1 MTEQSPQQTVQDIF
15 NNATRI
21 VIKIGSDLLV
31 NPATLGLRTDWL
43 DTLVSD
49 IKNLH
54 AQDKEIILV
63 ASGAVALGRAKAG
76 FSPEQPLS
84 VPEKRLS
91 ATWGQQHHTMM
102 MFNAFTN
109 AGIDVAAGLLIQP
122 NHLLSDRKDQNN
134 LRHSYDHVLSKN
146 GVPVVN
152 ENDSV
157 ATEELRFGNNDVLAA
172 QVSGIMNADL
182 TLILS
187 DIDGLYEEDPKK
199 NQKAEHIPYVSEI
212 SDDILGMATEDTNAS
227 STGGM
232 KSKIEAVK
240 IAWDSNSHVI
250 IANGTIENPISRLLK
265 GHEKATCFVKNNTPN
280 LAIASN

>member
-31 NPATLGLRTDWL
+31 NPATLEPRTDWL

-49 IKNLH
+49 IKDLH
-54 AQDKEIILV
+54 EQDKEIILV

-76 FSPEQPLS
+76 FSPEQALS

-199 NQKAEHIPYVSEI
+199 NQNAVHIPYVGEI
-212 SDDILGMATEDTNAS
+212 SEGILAMATEDTNAS

-240 IAWDSNSHVI
+240 IAWENNSNVI

-265 GHEKATCFVKNNTPN
+265 GHVKATCFVKSNTPN
-280 LAIASN
+280 LAIAAN